1 MRNEFKESEKIGPRT
16 KTKLNTSS
24 LDVKFTPSPPP
35 KLKLIAVKIIVQK
48 VCLLFHRGTFEVWS
62 WNKMEGTLDFSTINV
77 GGEELGKKR
86 P

>member
-24 LDVKFTPSPPP
+24 LEVKFTPPPP
-35 KLKLIAVKIIVQK
+35 QLKLIVVKIIVQK

-77 GGEELGKKR
+77 AREELRKKR